1 VAVSTDI
8 QVVGIKDALRE
19 LNKMDK
25 TARRDLTKRYREVVQ
40 PVVDEISSKF
50 PKGPPLSGFKR
61 GWDPSQGRGPNQR
74 LARKDAYASVMAEEK
89 RRSGANAILPWDY
102 TSKAVKAGVSGKRP
116 RKGAGRHSAFMTNLA
131 TFYIRWTGPGARL
144 FDISGRGSFGSG
156 SGKVMINALDQ
167 RFGKASRLMWP
178 SYERKRADVEDAIR
192 AIVNDLMERVNR
204 DVRV

>member
-61 GWDPSQGRGPNQR
+61 GWD
-74 LARKDAYASVMAEEK
+74 
-89 RRSGANAILPWDY
+89 
-102 TSKAVKAGVSGKRP
+102 
-116 RKGAGRHSAFMTNLA
+116 
-131 TFYIRWTGPGARL
+131 
-144 FDISGRGSFGSG
+144 
-156 SGKVMINALDQ
+156 
-167 RFGKASRLMWP
+167 
-178 SYERKRADVEDAIR
+178 VEDAIR